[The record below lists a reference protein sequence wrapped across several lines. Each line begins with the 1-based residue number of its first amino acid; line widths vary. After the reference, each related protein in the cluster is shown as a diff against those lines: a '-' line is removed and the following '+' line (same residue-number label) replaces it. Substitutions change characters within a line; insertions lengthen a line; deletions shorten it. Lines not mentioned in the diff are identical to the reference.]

1 MQRVRVA
8 NRSRDTVLGDRV
20 GVADRW
26 WLRLRGLLGRRELA
40 RGEGLLLRP
49 CRAVHMSG
57 VAFALDVGFLDRG
70 GRVVAIYPGLA
81 PGRRTRWHRD
91 AREALELPAGTF
103 AATGTAEGDLLET
116 TPSTA
121 GATA

>member
-26 WLRLRGLLGRRELA
+26 CLRLRGLLGRRELA

-49 CRAVHMSG
+49 CRAVHLFGMTG
-57 VAFALDVGFLDRG
+57 PLDVAFLDHE
-70 GRVVAIYPGLA
+70 GRVVAQYA
-81 PGRRTRWHRD
+81 PLRPWRATRLYRR
-91 AREALELPAGTF
+91 AVAALELPPGMLEE
-103 AATGTAEGDLLET
+103 TGTRIGDTL
-116 TPSTA
+116 SMIDHRS
-121 GATA
+121 